1 MARRQFSFKD
11 FWLTEAIRLREDH
24 WGPLDDSALIRELRS
39 GNDRPEEKIVRRAHL
54 IAERENT
61 GQLIDK
67 WTHGARL
74 ALLILAALAVLGGAG
89 AAASVLG
96 ATNRH
101 INVLLAIV
109 TLLGVHS
116 LTFLFWI
123 LSFFLS
129 SKAFSWLGEL
139 WLWLSRKIARGPE
152 AALAPQSFVSLLAQN
167 SALKWAL
174 SCISHGFWVL
184 FFLAALL
191 SMLGLLAAQRYTFGW
206 ETTILSPDVFVSL
219 TRTLGA
225 LPGLLG
231 FPLPDADMVR
241 HSTAGATLSE
251 DTYAIWSG
259 WLLGV
264 VFVYGLLVRALS
276 LILCLWQLR
285 NALHG
290 LTLDINLPS
299 YSRLVTRLVPTS
311 EGLGIDEPAGD
322 DVTTQRQD
330 SPTLPFSSDP
340 VYVGIELPPGASWP
354 VFSAA
359 PQTQDGGI
367 LETREQRHALL
378 DRLHAHSV
386 KGLLLVVDAAQTP
399 DRGTLH
405 LISELASLA
414 RATHILLWQHPDRGS
429 RRATWQTQLA
439 QAGFL
444 PDTVHS
450 SIDTLPDWIAT
461 P

>member
-24 WGPLDDSALIRELRS
+24 WGPLDDSAFIRELRS
-39 GNDRPEEKIVRRAHL
+39 GNDLPEEKIVRRARL

-61 GQLIDK
+61 RQLIDK

-74 ALLILAALAVLGGAG
+74 ALLILAVLAVLGGVG
-89 AAASVLG
+89 TAASVLG
-96 ATNRH
+96 ATDRH

-109 TLLGVHS
+109 ALLGVHS

-129 SKAFSWLGEL
+129 AKTFSWLGEL

-152 AALAPQSFVSLLAQN
+152 AALAPQSFVSLLSQN
-167 SALKWAL
+167 SALKWTL
-174 SCISHGFWVL
+174 SCVSHGFWVL

-219 TRTLGA
+219 TRTLGV

-231 FPLPDADMVR
+231 FPMPDADMVR

-251 DTYAIWSG
+251 NTYAIWSA

-285 NALHG
+285 GALRG
-290 LTLDINLPS
+290 LALDINLPS

-311 EGLGIDEPAGD
+311 EGLGIDAPAGD
-322 DVTTQRQD
+322 DITAQRQD
-330 SPTLPFSSDP
+330 NATLPFSSDP
-340 VYVGIELPPGASWP
+340 VYVGIELPPGPAWP

-359 PQTQDGGI
+359 PDTQDGGI

-378 DRLHAHSV
+378 DKLHAHSV

-450 SIDTLPDWIAT
+450 DIDTLPDWIAT